1 MEQFNLILKRYSLM
15 QKKTYLNNLV
25 DLKVLKRWI
34 QRHPDE
40 RKQGEMRR
48 GCSESLRGPSS
59 S

>member
-1 MEQFNLILKRYSLM
+1 M

-25 DLKVLKRWI
+25 NLKVLKRWI